1 MEKKNILGVCIFAGL
16 LAIAIALPL
25 AVKNYTD
32 SARNVTVKGL
42 CEMEVEANRAIWPI
56 VFKETG
62 NSLSA
67 LAATVQ
73 NKNGIVLNWLKS
85 VGFTDEEITVS
96 APKIENL
103 AANGYMEHRSFD
115 YVFTSAITVCSNDV
129 KKVVEMQQRQF
140 DLLGKGIA
148 IGSGNTW
155 DYPVVYEY
163 TSLND
168 VKAEMIEKA
177 IINAREAAQKFAKDS
192 GSRLGKINT
201 ATQGQFSI
209 TDRDANTPYIKIIR
223 VVSTVNYALR

>member
-1 MEKKNILGVCIFAGL
+1 MEKKNFLGICIFAGL
-16 LAIAIALPL
+16 LAIAISLPV
-25 AVKNYTD
+25 AVRNYTD

-42 CEMEVEANRAIWPI
+42 CEMEVEADRAIWPI

-62 NSLSA
+62 NSLTS
-67 LAATVQ
+67 LSKTVKD
-73 NKNGIVLNWLKS
+73 KNGAVVQWLKEA
-85 VGFTDEEITVS
+85 GFTEEEISVS

-103 AANGYMEHRSFD
+103 AANGYIEHRSFD

-129 KKVVEMQQRQF
+129 EKVVEMQQKQF

-148 IGSGNTW
+148 IGSGNSW

-163 TSLND
+163 TSLNEI
-168 VKAEMIEKA
+168 KAEMIEKA

-192 GSRLGKINT
+192 GSRLGKINN

-209 TDRDANTPYIKIIR
+209 NDRDANTPYIKIVR